1 MLNRFDYRLVRQLLL
16 FAVIV
21 EEKSLRNAARRL
33 NMSQPP
39 LKAQIDELEARLRIK
54 LLERSPR
61 GVKATVEGE
70 SLLPEVLRFVG
81 HAQELEF
88 AVKQI
93 QAGHRALLTVAAVHE
108 AMLGWL
114 PRFRERL
121 LGEETGF
128 SIFAREIDS
137 GDIADELQENS
148 TALAIGYIP
157 DPGRAP
163 WGRLV
168 LTREAPV
175 VIAPRSHRLAGRGT
189 VTLTELARE
198 DWVLPGRDISVR
210 YVDRL
215 VALCIEHGFSPRVR
229 HEVASTMQQIAYA
242 CCGQGLA
249 LVPEFF
255 AGLLPEAVVALR
267 LTDVEPCIE
276 LTLVWNTS
284 AASPV
289 RDRAVEIARELVD
302 SQ

>member
-1 MLNRFDYRLVRQLLL
+1 MLKRFDYRLVRQLLL
-16 FAVIV
+16 FAVVV

-39 LKAQIDELEARLRIK
+39 LTAQIDELETRLKLK

-61 GVKATVEGE
+61 GVKATLEGE
-70 SLLPEVLRFVG
+70 SLMPEIMRFVT

-93 QAGHRALLTVAAVHE
+93 QAGHRALLTVASVHE
-108 AMLGWL
+108 AMLSWL
-114 PRFRERL
+114 PRFREKL
-121 LGEETGF
+121 QATESGVSL
-128 SIFAREIDS
+128 FAKEIDS
-137 GDIADELQENS
+137 GDIADELAANPM
-148 TALAIGYIP
+148 TLAIGYIP
-157 DPGRAP
+157 EPEHSA
-163 WGRLV
+163 WGKLV

-175 VIAPRSHRLAGRGT
+175 VIVPRNHPLSGKGAVALS
-189 VTLTELARE
+189 ELARE

-215 VALCIEHGFSPRVR
+215 VALCLEHGFSPRVR

-242 CCGQGLA
+242 SCGQGLA

-255 AGLLPEAVVALR
+255 ATLIPDTVVALR

-276 LTLVWNTS
+276 VTMVWDKDTP
-284 AASPV
+284 SPM
-289 RDRAVEIARELVD
+289 RDRAIEIARTV
-302 SQ
+302 